1 MPFLIDD
8 IILRMVG
15 ISLPPFDMIWLL
27 ETIRDY
33 AAQELYNPE
42 KIGDELKETALLYE
56 LGEITKEEYE
66 RRYAELTEKLKIAQR
81 VRESN
86 IIKRV
91 DILNVGV

>member
-27 ETIRDY
+27 EIIRDY
-33 AAQELYNPE
+33 AVQEVYNPE
-42 KIGDELKETALLYE
+42 KINDELKETALLYD

-86 IIKRV
+86 IKKRI
-91 DILNVGV
+91 DILNLGV

>member
-8 IILRMVG
+8 IILRMFG
-15 ISLPPFDMIWLL
+15 ISIPPFDMIWLL

-33 AAQELYNPE
+33 AVQELYNPE
-42 KIGDELKETALLYE
+42 KINDELKETALLYD

-81 VRESN
+81 VRETN
-86 IIKRV
+86 LNKRM
-91 DILNVGV
+91 DILNLGV

>member
-15 ISLPPFDMIWLL
+15 ISLPPFDMLWLL

-33 AAQELYNPE
+33 AIQELYNPE
-42 KIGDELKETALLYE
+42 KIGDELKEAALLYD